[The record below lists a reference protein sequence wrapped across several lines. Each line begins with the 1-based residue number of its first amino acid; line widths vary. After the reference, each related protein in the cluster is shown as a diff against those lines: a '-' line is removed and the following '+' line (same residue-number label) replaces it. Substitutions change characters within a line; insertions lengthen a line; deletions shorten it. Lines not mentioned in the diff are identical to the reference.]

1 MEIAMNKKTILKVLG
16 YIWLTLAAI
25 AILAGYIGIYITKG
39 WDGLWSVLNPFNF
52 VNAIAIVITLFPG
65 IWLLEKSK

>member
-16 YIWLTLAAI
+16 YIWLALAAI
-25 AILAGYIGIYITKG
+25 VILAGYIGIYITKG
-39 WDGLWSVLNPFNF
+39 WDGLWAVLNPFNF
-52 VNAIAIVITLFPG
+52 VNVIVVIITLLPG